1 MTRRLMLIALLSVS
15 VVGLAARA
23 DEQAMRNVPRISI
36 DEVKA
41 LMAKKQVILVDVR
54 DPQSFAEGHM
64 PGALNVPFD
73 HIPNHVD
80 AWKKDAR
87 LLITYCACTN
97 ETTAARA
104 VVDMNAFGITN
115 AKALLGGWNE
125 WVKRGEKIE
134 R

>member
-1 MTRRLMLIALLSVS
+1 MSRHLMLIALLAFGA
-15 VVGLAARA
+15 VGLVRG

-41 LMAKKQVILVDVR
+41 LIAKKQVILVDVR

-73 HIPNHVD
+73 DIPKYVD
-80 AWKKDAR
+80 AWKKDER
-87 LLITYCACTN
+87 VLITYCACTN

-104 VVDMNAFGITN
+104 VVDINAFGITN

-125 WVKRGEKIE
+125 WIKRGEQVEK
-134 R
+134 

>member
-1 MTRRLMLIALLSVS
+1 MSRHLMLIALLAFVA
-15 VVGLAARA
+15 VGLVRG

-36 DEVKA
+36 DEVKG
-41 LMAKKQVILVDVR
+41 LMAKNQVILVDVR

-73 HIPNHVD
+73 DIPKYVD

-87 LLITYCACTN
+87 VLITYCACTN

-125 WVKRGEKIE
+125 WIARGEKVE
-134 R
+134 K